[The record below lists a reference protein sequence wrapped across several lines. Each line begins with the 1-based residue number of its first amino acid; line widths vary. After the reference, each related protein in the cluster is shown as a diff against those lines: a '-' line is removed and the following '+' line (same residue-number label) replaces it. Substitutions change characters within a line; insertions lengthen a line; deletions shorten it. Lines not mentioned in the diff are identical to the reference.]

1 VLYIAKIFGVPFI
14 TFADIKDLMNG
25 LEMGKHTAVW
35 LGMTDEMRKD
45 VMDSMYTTLK
55 RITDENPSVARNVG
69 NMTMDTVNP
78 LDPVTTMPEGSAGGS
93 KPEPTK
99 LKVNFRS
106 LSLENLCKGAKL
118 SIPRKVVEM
127 GLQLKLLLLSM
138 NGSHLDVTYVRYL
151 AMFKTISL
159 KRFRLLQ
166 LLLLLPLRRL
176 LMDSKLW
183 EKKKKAKSKS
193 TNDGQFSGHWVKQT
207 VRYEPKETT
216 SAPKKRATNVGNA
229 SKSSS
234 MLKTTATSATQGNIP
249 MSNPYSALDDE
260 SDKEVENVYDESANL
275 FQSKKTS
282 GSSSTFTDAAG

>member
-1 VLYIAKIFGVPFI
+1 
-14 TFADIKDLMNG
+14 
-25 LEMGKHTAVW
+25 TAVW

-78 LDPVTTMPEGSAGGS
+78 LYPVTTMPEGSAGGS

-99 LKVNFRS
+99 LKANFRS
-106 LSLENLCKGAKL
+106 LSLENLCEGAKL
-118 SIPRKVVEM
+118 SVPRKVVEM
-127 GLQLKLLLLSM
+127 VSTHFANTLYGYFIEDVLKEILTIGVPLIE
-138 NGSHLDVTYVRYL
+138 GTWFTIETVTIKYEWKPPRCDLCEIFGHVQDH
-151 AMFKTISL
+151 F
-159 KRFRLLQ
+159 
-166 LLLLLPLRRL
+166 P
-176 LMDSKLW
+176 
-183 EKKKKAKSKS
+183 KKKAKSKS
-193 TNDGQFSGHWVKQT
+193 TNGGQFSGHWVKQT

-282 GSSSTFTDAAG
+282 GSSSSFTDAAG